1 MAWNEIC
8 VMDERMAFIVDY
20 RSGDYCFAELCRRYG
35 VSRRIGYKWR
45 ERYEAEGPAGLQDRS
60 RAPHEAGNA
69 LPEELAQAV
78 LDLRGQYPH
87 WGPKKLRARLER
99 ERPGDRVPA
108 ESTIGL
114 LLARHGLSR
123 KRRRRRGV
131 PPSPLPLSACC
142 AANEVW
148 GIDFKGWFVTGD
160 GRRCDPLSVSDL
172 ATRYVI
178 RLQAL
183 ERPDTE
189 HVWPVLDAAFREFG
203 APLVMRSDNGAP
215 FASRAAGGLSQLA
228 VRLIKVGVLPE
239 RIEPGKPQ
247 QNGRHERMHGTL
259 KPEACDP
266 PAATLRAQQRRFD
279 AFVRYFNEERPHE
292 ALGQATPSECYDP
305 PPRPY
310 SGRLREPE
318 YPDDHQVRR
327 VRSNGEI
334 KWQSKLVFL
343 SEVLIGEP
351 VGLEETE
358 DGTWTVCYGPVELGS
373 LDAQGKFHRPGAGAR
388 SRHRAQ
394 PQPPG

>member
-1 MAWNEIC
+1 
-8 VMDERMAFIVDY
+8 V
-20 RSGDYCFAELCRRYG
+20 
-35 VSRRIGYKWR
+35 
-45 ERYEAEGPAGLQDRS
+45 
-60 RAPHEAGNA
+60 
-69 LPEELAQAV
+69 
-78 LDLRGQYPH
+78 
-87 WGPKKLRARLER
+87 
-99 ERPGDRVPA
+99 
-108 ESTIGL
+108 
-114 LLARHGLSR
+114 
-123 KRRRRRGV
+123 
-131 PPSPLPLSACC
+131 
-142 AANEVW
+142 
-148 GIDFKGWFVTGD
+148 
-160 GRRCDPLSVSDL
+160 
-172 ATRYVI
+172 
-178 RLQAL
+178 L

-189 HVWPVLDAAFREFG
+189 HVWPVLDAAFREYG

-215 FASRAAGGLSQLA
+215 FASRAVGGLSQLG

-259 KPEACDP
+259 KEEACDP
-266 PAATLRAQQRRFD
+266 PAASLRAQQRRFD

-292 ALGQATPSECYDP
+292 ALDQATPADCYAP
-305 PPRPY
+305 PSRPY

-334 KWQSKLVFL
+334 KWQNKLVFL

-358 DGTWTVCYGPVELGS
+358 DGIWTVRYGPVELGS
-373 LDAQGKFHRPGAGAR
+373 IDAQGKFHRPVAGAR